1 MEKNTLNLDNFSAYL
16 KGEGFSTGGLIDVE
30 ILNIKSYEILFLILY
45 FFLFLLIYKYLLKQ
59 FKIDKFKSNF
69 IIAYHLMFVMIAY
82 IYSITNVNDHDSFF
96 QSSYYFPDFD
106 DGYISN
112 IFMHKVYY
120 FLIFYLNLSY
130 FSIFIFFGFLSSIG
144 FVVLFNIFI
153 GLGKKYEINENIIFY
168 LFLFPTWHFF
178 TSFPGKDSLFVL
190 SLSLIFYFLKKN
202 KTIYLLIPL
211 IIIFFIRPHMSVIVT
226 LTVFATYFINNF
238 FEKSFKKFNFVKI
251 FIILLTSLFFINF
264 IIGSDSYSSYVYDF
278 AIRGENMRGY
288 GDNFSGWYSTIAN
301 NRLEIMSKYLYKP
314 LFNFS
319 GASNILLSI
328 ENIILLCILIYAIIH
343 FRYFLTKRIMFTNEF
358 IFSIVLFFL
367 GLYVL
372 SNFTANIG
380 ISSRQ
385 KWMIL
390 PCFFIF
396 ILPSFKALK
405 NYIKIK

>member
-1 MEKNTLNLDNFSAYL
+1 
-16 KGEGFSTGGLIDVE
+16 
-30 ILNIKSYEILFLILY
+30 
-45 FFLFLLIYKYLLKQ
+45 
-59 FKIDKFKSNF
+59 
-69 IIAYHLMFVMIAY
+69 
-82 IYSITNVNDHDSFF
+82 
-96 QSSYYFPDFD
+96 
-106 DGYISN
+106 
-112 IFMHKVYY
+112 
-120 FLIFYLNLSY
+120 
-130 FSIFIFFGFLSSIG
+130 
-144 FVVLFNIFI
+144 
-153 GLGKKYEINENIIFY
+153 
-168 LFLFPTWHFF
+168 
-178 TSFPGKDSLFVL
+178 
-190 SLSLIFYFLKKN
+190 
-202 KTIYLLIPL
+202 
-211 IIIFFIRPHMSVIVT
+211 
-226 LTVFATYFINNF
+226 
-238 FEKSFKKFNFVKI
+238 
-251 FIILLTSLFFINF
+251 
-264 IIGSDSYSSYVYDF
+264 
-278 AIRGENMRGY
+278 
-288 GDNFSGWYSTIAN
+288 
-301 NRLEIMSKYLYKP
+301 MSKYLYKP